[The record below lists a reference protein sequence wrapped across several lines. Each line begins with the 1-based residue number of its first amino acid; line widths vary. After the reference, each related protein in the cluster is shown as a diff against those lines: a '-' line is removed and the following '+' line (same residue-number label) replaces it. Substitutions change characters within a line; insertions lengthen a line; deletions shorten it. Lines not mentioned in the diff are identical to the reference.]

1 MRILIASLA
10 ILISTAAQGQTPT
23 YQRGDKVLMPDSDEP
38 KTIMAVA
45 GDRLRVDTT
54 GIHVNEV
61 AVPGF
66 SQDFLGW
73 LLKTEWLQRFLER
86 LDPEQTIPEGYY
98 FLAGETEPS
107 PGGYWL
113 LTPVTSTLS
122 EVEP

>member
-45 GDRLRVDTT
+45 G
-54 GIHVNEV
+54 
-61 AVPGF
+61 
-66 SQDFLGW
+66 
-73 LLKTEWLQRFLER
+73 
-86 LDPEQTIPEGYY
+86 
-98 FLAGETEPS
+98 ETEPS